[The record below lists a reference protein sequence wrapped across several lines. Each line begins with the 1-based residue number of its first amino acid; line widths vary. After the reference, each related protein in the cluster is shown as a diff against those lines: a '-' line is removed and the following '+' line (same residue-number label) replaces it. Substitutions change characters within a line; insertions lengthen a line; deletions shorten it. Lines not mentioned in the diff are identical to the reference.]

1 MYKQIDKQKQ
11 LQNKYLITNNW
22 EKTLVLKG
30 GILHDHFAV
39 LSVCGLSNEHGN
51 NRTLH

>member
-30 GILHDHFAV
+30 GILHDHFAEC
-39 LSVCGLSNEHGN
+39 LICMWSEQ
-51 NRTLH
+51 